1 MILKEFAAVA
11 CISGNIAIKENTI
24 PYNLLRFIPGSTLH
38 TVKEYMQREVASI
51 YQAENILVI
60 LLEK

>member
-24 PYNLLRFIPGSTLH
+24 PCNLLRFIPGSTLH
-38 TVKEYMQREVASI
+38 TVKEYMQREIVGI
-51 YQAENILVI
+51 YQEENIIVI
-60 LLEK
+60 VLGK

>member
-11 CISGNIAIKENTI
+11 CISGNIAIKENTT

-38 TVKEYMQREVASI
+38 TVKEYMQRKIKTI
-51 YQAENILVI
+51 YQEENILVI